1 MRSTP
6 PIHSSRSGLTG
17 FLTSTGMSWP
27 RSASAISCMA
37 KGLAVVRAPIQIMSM
52 PPSSA
57 AMTCLRVATSV
68 AVYIP
73 VSRFTRWSHAT
84 PSAPTPSNP
93 PGLVRGFQSPARKIR
108 TPSAASSRAVSITC
122 SSVSALHGP
131 AMTSGR
137 RGSSPGKLMGCK
149 SFISVLFELLSFVLS
164 LSFRVIRSLPPR
176 LRLCPR
182 PPRKSGPMSFRSDFG
197 IGIFGIFA
205 QNPEI
210 AGQRPGRIDR
220 LPVPHRVVEGHV
232 HVKPVFPFASD
243 DRQRLYFREV
253 DSVEG

>member
-6 PIHSSRSGLTG
+6 PTQSSRSGLTG

-93 PGLVRGFQSPARKIR
+93 PGLVRGFHSPARKIR

-176 LRLCPR
+176 LRLCLPAAKIGSYVLLFRFRDWGIRRIR
-182 PPRKSGPMSFRSDFG
+182 PESGNRWSAAGLHRPPAGTAPGRRRSRPRKSGIP
-197 IGIFGIFA
+197 IH
-205 QNPEI
+205 
-210 AGQRPGRIDR
+210 GR
-220 LPVPHRVVEGHV
+220 
-232 HVKPVFPFASD
+232 
-243 DRQRLYFREV
+243 
-253 DSVEG
+253 